1 MGVRWL
7 WRSVAVVVGVVVW
20 FGLLAGGA
28 LASSVSLCVPAT
40 AGQSLVSGACSG
52 AGTTVAL
59 PASSTDQQTLLS
71 ILPHLSFSA
80 SGVGGQPTIRFSG
93 VNVQI
98 VDGNSSNSTSI
109 VNGTGNL
116 VLGYDE
122 APGSQTGSH
131 DLILGEKQ
139 THTSYGD
146 IVGGYDNQATSPYAI
161 ALGEGT
167 TAASDYSLVA
177 GDGNSVTG
185 TASSLLG
192 GYKNTV
198 SSSYSTLSGGC
209 SNLVG
214 TGSVSVN
221 VDCTNTTRFP
231 HDFASITGGSG
242 NQASS
247 TSSSVTGGQSNLAS
261 DPFASIAGGCD
272 NLAGTGPLPS
282 GTCATGTEAIL
293 GGEDNTA
300 SGTEAAVS
308 GGSGN
313 AADALDSVVSGGAFQ
328 HRRRRLR
335 CCCGRLLEPSRC
347 GQRQLQRRLQ

>member
-1 MGVRWL
+1 MGTRL
-7 WRSVAVVVGVVVW
+7 MSRSAAVVAGGVVW
-20 FGLLAGGA
+20 LGLFAGGA
-28 LASSVSLCVPAT
+28 SASSVFLCVPST
-40 AGQSLVSGACSG
+40 AGKPVVSGGASPGTCS
-52 AGTTVAL
+52 AATKVAL

-167 TAASDYSLVA
+167 TAASTTAWSPA
-177 GDGNSVTG
+177 TE
-185 TASSLLG
+185 TASQAPPRACWAA
-192 GYKNTV
+192 TR
-198 SSSYSTLSGGC
+198 TLSQAP
-209 SNLVG
+209 
-214 TGSVSVN
+214 
-221 VDCTNTTRFP
+221 TRRCP
-231 HDFASITGGSG
+231 
-242 NQASS
+242 
-247 TSSSVTGGQSNLAS
+247 
-261 DPFASIAGGCD
+261 
-272 NLAGTGPLPS
+272 
-282 GTCATGTEAIL
+282 
-293 GGEDNTA
+293 
-300 SGTEAAVS
+300 AAARTWS
-308 GGSGN
+308 
-313 AADALDSVVSGGAFQ
+313 
-328 HRRRRLR
+328 
-335 CCCGRLLEPSRC
+335 EPAP
-347 GQRQLQRRLQ
+347 